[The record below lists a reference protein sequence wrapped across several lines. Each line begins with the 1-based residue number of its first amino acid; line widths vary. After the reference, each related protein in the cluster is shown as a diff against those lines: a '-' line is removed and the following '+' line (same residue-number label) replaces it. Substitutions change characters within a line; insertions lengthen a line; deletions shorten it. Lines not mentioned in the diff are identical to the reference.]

1 MCGIADIG
9 RAVLAAA
16 ARADKQ
22 IVVNPRGDE
31 LAAVTLDAVVRRA
44 RVDLPVDEGRK
55 ARVSMENTVCD
66 ASYHEI
72 STAPSQTVVEKYSGF
87 TV

>member
-16 ARADKQ
+16 TRADEQ
-22 IVVNPRGDE
+22 IVVDPRGDE
-31 LAAVTLDAVVRRA
+31 LAAVALDAVVRRA

-55 ARVSMENTVCD
+55 ARELCRRVDGKHRLRCV
-66 ASYHEI
+66 I
-72 STAPSQTVVEKYSGF
+72 P
-87 TV
+87 